1 MEIESSATKKKTKRK
16 AAYNPREKSENVAAV
31 ATTRLDIIHNKE
43 LCQ

>member
-1 MEIESSATKKKTKRK
+1 MEIESSATEKKRIT
-16 AAYNPREKSENVAAV
+16 AFNLREKSENFPAV